1 MLELENNS
9 EQILE
14 GEIVTPQKRQRLFG
28 NLSALLD
35 YCHVFNIENAAFGK
49 TVHNET
55 YVFILE
61 YYSNED

>member
-14 GEIVTPQKRQRLFG
+14 GEIVTSQKRQRLFG

-35 YCHVFNIENAAFGK
+35 YCKVFNIENAAFGK
-49 TVHNET
+49 THHNDSV
-55 YVFILE
+55 VFILE
-61 YYSNED
+61 YYSEEE